1 MFFEY
6 KVFRIKDVFKGIN
19 IISILNYYVIFALE
33 WGFFVRVSLM
43 LNIYFIEV
51 AIELFSVDGVVGS
64 LLIIEFWVLGLNGS

>member
-19 IISILNYYVIFALE
+19 IISILNYYVIFALK